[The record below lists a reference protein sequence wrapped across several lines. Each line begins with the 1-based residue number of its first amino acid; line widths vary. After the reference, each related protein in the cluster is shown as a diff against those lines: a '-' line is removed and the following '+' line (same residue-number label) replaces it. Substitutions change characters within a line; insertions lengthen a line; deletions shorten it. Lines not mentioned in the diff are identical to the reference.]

1 MYSKVVHYPQSFLM
15 QPHIWWN
22 YLAPPPCRITAI
34 AAALV
39 VPTPPLSL
47 PPTLPISVLPHN
59 KSNLPYPF
67 PSSPTIKVTWYSYQ
81 LNNTQLVWK
90 KGLFFFFKEAL
101 RFISLIL
108 SVWFLF
114 NFLFRLSLFLTLP
127 HFLCYDYNQVF
138 NTLVYYFPQRKII
151 KVWSR
156 QKCIREKLNR
166 KPNVWEILVI
176 QLFKPAYFMD
186 VLRLIF
192 PVWN

>member
-1 MYSKVVHYPQSFLM
+1 MLSSNLQPLPTIWGQRAAVWCLEMSRTPLISAHIYCTKMYSKAVHYPQSFLM

-67 PSSPTIKVTWYSYQ
+67 PSSPTIKVTWYSFQ
-81 LNNTQLVWK
+81 LDNTQLVWK
-90 KGLFFFFKEAL
+90 KGLFFFFKEAS

-138 NTLVYYFPQRKII
+138 NTLV
-151 KVWSR
+151 
-156 QKCIREKLNR
+156 
-166 KPNVWEILVI
+166 
-176 QLFKPAYFMD
+176 
-186 VLRLIF
+186 
-192 PVWN
+192 